1 MEKYKFKWSP
11 LILLTFIVQNLL
23 TEKLSKK
30 NSWYEFKP
38 FKTQWLPLFFEYP
51 GQNLLTKNLL
61 RIIIKKIAIW
71 FLEIVYENTKKIYNL
86 S

>member
-23 TEKLSKK
+23 TKKLRKK

-61 RIIIKKIAIW
+61 RIIIKKNCDMV
-71 FLEIVYENTKKIYNL
+71 FRDCLRKHQENI
-86 S
+86 